1 LPDNA
6 TLQMEIDKITH
17 QLLHQT
23 HSIFFSN
30 SPGNPVDK
38 KIIYKFLFPYLQ
50 KMLDIALLKQ
60 NIAVV

>member
-1 LPDNA
+1 
-6 TLQMEIDKITH
+6 MEIDKITH